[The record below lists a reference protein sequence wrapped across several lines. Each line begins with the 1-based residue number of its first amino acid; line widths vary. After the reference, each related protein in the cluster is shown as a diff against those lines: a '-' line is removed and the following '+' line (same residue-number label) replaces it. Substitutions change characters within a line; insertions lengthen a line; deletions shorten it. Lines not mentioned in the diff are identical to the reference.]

1 MAMSVA
7 EKPVAE
13 AASRSPHLQLAFSS
27 LLGAVYVLVSL
38 WVVFA
43 GLPYL
48 WGTYVPMANEFL
60 SDALLLIATLIVG
73 MGLWYVGSQLEKGQA
88 QHGLRAGVFF
98 AALFIFLIAWL
109 SLNVIGHY
117 LEDRVGGAG
126 GAVITAAVAVA
137 LAYGVYWAFMK
148 PAFAGWLQRVEDRGW
163 FHALPYKPTQ
173 GVRVRR
179 ATVLAILVL
188 GICGIITLI
197 THRSLGYERADVVDN
212 IADLSRKLANPN
224 LPPTE
229 QAAFAAQQAGLQQQL
244 NNWQW
249 SIPFTAEVPRDDLFI
264 PLMFKVHL
272 VVPLI
277 LAVALFWLAWRMV
290 NWPTFADFLIAT
302 EAEMNKVSWTTRKRL
317 VQDTIV
323 VLVTVFLLTVFLF
336 VIDIVWIRVLSN
348 PYFQVLHVDLKA
360 EQQKQ
365 QEKSQW

>member
-7 EKPVAE
+7 EKPVA
-13 AASRSPHLQLAFSS
+13 AVTRRSPHFQLAFSS
-27 LLGAVYVLVSL
+27 LLGALYVLVSL

-48 WGTYVPMANEFL
+48 WGSFVPLANEFL
-60 SDALLLIATLIVG
+60 SDALLLIATLVVGLGLWFVG
-73 MGLWYVGSQLEKGQA
+73 MQLERSHA

-98 AALFIFLIAWL
+98 AALSIFVIAWL
-109 SLNVIGHY
+109 GVSVIGRF
-117 LEDRVGGAG
+117 LENRDVGAG
-126 GAVITAAVAVA
+126 GAIITIAIVVAM
-137 LAYGVYWAFMK
+137 AYGVFWTFLR
-148 PAFAGWLQRVEDRGW
+148 PGFADWLGRVEDRGW

-179 ATVLAILVL
+179 STVLAILVL

-197 THRSLGYERADVVDN
+197 THRSLGYERADVTEK
-212 IADLSRKLANPN
+212 IADIARKLANPN
-224 LPPTE
+224 LTATE
-229 QAAFAAQQAGLQQQL
+229 QVELTAQQGGLEQQL

-249 SIPFTAEVPRDDLFI
+249 TIPFTAEEKGDDVFI

-272 VVPLI
+272 VAPLV
-277 LAVALFWLAWRMV
+277 LAVALFWVAWRVV

-348 PYFQVLHVDLKA
+348 PFFQVLHVDLKA